1 MFSVRFWILYINSPP
16 EEFSSLSNLLS
27 PELIDECL
35 TDAGIATIRKRRL
48 PMEMMVW
55 AVTGV
60 TLFRSLSMNQVVSHP
75 NILPGKRPFVVPGT
89 VILARQRLGVDVIRL
104 VFEKTRQL

>member
-1 MFSVRFWILYINSPP
+1 
-16 EEFSSLSNLLS
+16 
-27 PELIDECL
+27 
-35 TDAGIATIRKRRL
+35 
-48 PMEMMVW
+48 MVW

-75 NILPGKRPFVVPGT
+75 NILPGKRPFVVPGA

>member
-1 MFSVRFWILYINSPP
+1 
-16 EEFSSLSNLLS
+16 
-27 PELIDECL
+27 
-35 TDAGIATIRKRRL
+35 
-48 PMEMMVW
+48 MEMMVG
-55 AVTGV
+55 AVTGM

-75 NILPGKRPFVVPGT
+75 NILLPGKRPFVVPGA